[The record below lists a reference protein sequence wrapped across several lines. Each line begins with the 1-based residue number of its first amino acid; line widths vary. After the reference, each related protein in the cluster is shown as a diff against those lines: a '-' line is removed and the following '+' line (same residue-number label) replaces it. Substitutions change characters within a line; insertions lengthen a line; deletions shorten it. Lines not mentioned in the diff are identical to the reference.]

1 MTTADRYRLARCGIV
16 NLYEYAD
23 QTFELAGGRLLL
35 RGHNTSGKTKA
46 LELLLPF
53 CLDGD
58 ISPSKLDPFA
68 KTAKE
73 MKWNLV
79 GCVEADQR
87 IGYVWLE
94 FERLAEE
101 GPQRVTAGI
110 GLKAN
115 TSVKGVTRW
124 YFLVEDRRVGDDLRL
139 VRDSRP
145 LTKRELAVE
154 LGDEVTLLDTPSE
167 YRRALNRMVF
177 GFAGEEQYKTMITL
191 MLELRRPHLSKAL
204 NPREVTQ
211 LLSASLPEVDHQL
224 MRRLGDGLD
233 QLEEMRSVLQRM
245 RDAHGRL
252 GDFHEQTYRAY
263 ARAAVKERGDA
274 LRTAETGYDNAARAR
289 RQAEDAAAQAVV
301 VAEET
306 RQRLRAAIDSEQ
318 RLDGELRA
326 LLGSEEWRSVE
337 TLEAL
342 GDSARRQERAAADA
356 RSRAEQSAGDATSAE
371 ADAITA
377 QAARE
382 EAERDV
388 AGDLDELADLAD
400 TGGFARVHKRLAGEL
415 PGPGEPLELWR
426 GLAEDELGRWRAH
439 LEAHERLLKELARA
453 ETRLAIAREHEDG
466 AALRVRDAREQQQ
479 LRDREVVETR
489 ERIAGVVE
497 SWMAELRELALDE
510 ATRELVLTRAL
521 EAGGDDVP
529 SPAETWAGA
538 AAQRL
543 GDLLDREARVQ
554 IELDTLAGR
563 LGELHA
569 ERDALEQQRDMPP
582 QPVPARPAERDGR
595 AGAPLWRLVDFAHE
609 LTPPQRAGIEAA
621 LEGAGLLDAWVMPTG
636 QVLEPEAWDAAL
648 VSGRRSGAQSPKDRV
663 GQIDGPTLAD
673 LLLPVEDTPVPTL
686 ILAGMLS
693 RVAVADEATAAEGPA
708 IDMQGGYALGPLRGR
723 YGKAQAEHIGATARA
738 ARRAARLAEI
748 VAELRDIERRIE
760 ESNAQRGA
768 LAARR
773 ERLAAEQRDF
783 PSLAALLAARR
794 AQAAAET
801 HAERL
806 LSEQAACEA
815 ATLTAAGG
823 LQSSRTEAER
833 HAREAGLPP
842 GLQARELQGL
852 RDAVLHYAAGARALE
867 RTWIRF
873 AQASAQAEA
882 LKVRAGELGDRSRA
896 LERAAVAEEGE
907 ARRLLA
913 EHAEREANLSRGAQQ
928 VRERKRAVEQQRDA
942 ARQSQERLHHE
953 DKDAAVA
960 ASSTATV
967 SETAGREAELAR
979 EQRERAL
986 AAFARLECSDMFV
999 LALEEHAPADHADA
1013 AGWTL
1018 TRALEALRAMPA
1030 ERLRVR
1036 SSLNSLANSVTH
1048 ASSQLDRELAQ
1059 HVDMTVLVE
1068 HDPDGLVL
1076 VRVRDGAAERPL
1088 AELMERLDSEV
1099 GERERALSSEQRR
1112 VLGDALLEEIAL
1124 HLADC
1129 IHDVGGQVEDMNATL
1144 RRASTAAGK
1153 IVQLGWVPREDD
1165 RLDLREIVAL
1175 LRRSPAARSEDDR
1188 GALLDFFRARIE
1200 HARRAAAE
1208 GATPESVIDS
1218 LRGAFDYRAWF
1229 EFELWEGRGEERQ
1242 RLTARRHATGSG
1254 GEQAVLV
1261 HLPLFAAAAALYN
1274 TSHERRAPRLVM
1286 LDEALSGIDGET
1298 RERVLGATVD
1308 LDLDLVMTSHEM
1320 WGTYRTVPALSIYQL
1335 YREQGTPG
1343 VGCEHFLW
1351 DGALLREQ
1359 EQAELFRV

>member
-94 FERLAEE
+94 FERLVGE

-124 YFLVEDRRVGDDLRL
+124 YFLAEGRRVGDDLRL

-167 YRRALNRMVF
+167 YRCALNRMIF

-211 LLSASLPEVDHQL
+211 LLSASLPEVDHEL

-245 RDAHGRL
+245 RDARARL
-252 GDFHEQTYRAY
+252 GGFHEQTYRAY

-274 LRTAETGYDNAARAR
+274 LRSAETGYENAARAL
-289 RQAEDAAAQAVV
+289 RQAEGAAAQSVL
-301 VAEET
+301 VAKET
-306 RQRLRAAIDSEQ
+306 RERLRAAVESEQ

-342 GDSARRQERAAADA
+342 GESARRQERAAAEA
-356 RSRAEQSAGDATSAE
+356 RSRAEQSAGDSTSAE

-377 QAARE
+377 QAACE

-388 AGDLDELADLAD
+388 EGDLDELAALAD
-400 TGGFARVHKRLAGEL
+400 RGGFVRVHKRLTGEL

-453 ETRLAIAREHEDG
+453 ETHLAIAREHEDSAG
-466 AALRVRDAREQQQ
+466 LRVRDAREQQQ
-479 LRDREVVETR
+479 LRDREVVETQ
-489 ERIAGVVE
+489 ERIVRVVE
-497 SWMAELRELALDE
+497 SWMAELRELVLDE
-510 ATRELVLTRAL
+510 AARELVLARAL
-521 EAGGDDVP
+521 EAGEGDVP
-529 SPAETWAGA
+529 SPGETWAGP

-543 GDLLDREARVQ
+543 GELLDRDARVQ

-563 LGELHA
+563 LGELQT
-569 ERDALEQQRDMPP
+569 ERDALQQQRDMPP
-582 QPVPARPAERDGR
+582 QPVAARPAGRAGR
-595 AGAPLWRLVDFAHE
+595 AGAPLWRLVDFAPE
-609 LTPPQRAGIEAA
+609 LTPTQRAGIEAA

-636 QVLEPEAWDAAL
+636 QVLEPEVWDAVL
-648 VSGRRSGAQSPKDRV
+648 VSGDRSRV
-663 GQIDGPTLAD
+663 GQLDGPTLAD
-673 LLLPVEDTPVPTL
+673 LLLPVDDTPVPTSVL
-686 ILAGMLS
+686 MGMLS
-693 RVAVADEATAAEGPA
+693 RVAVAHYATAADGPA
-708 IDMQGGYALGPLRGR
+708 IDVQGGYALGPLRGR
-723 YGKAQAEHIGATARA
+723 YGKVQAEHIGATARE

-748 VAELRDIERRIE
+748 AAELGDIERRIGD
-760 ESNAQRGA
+760 SNEQREA
-768 LAARR
+768 LAASR

-783 PSLAALLAARR
+783 PSLTALVAARR
-794 AQAAAET
+794 AQAVAET

-806 LSEQAACEA
+806 LREQAACEA
-815 ATLTAAGG
+815 ATLTAAGV
-823 LQSSRTEAER
+823 LQSSRTEAEQ
-833 HAREAGLPP
+833 HAREAGLPS
-842 GLQARELQGL
+842 GLSTRELQGL
-852 RDAVLHYAAGARALE
+852 RDAVLQYAAGARALG

-873 AQASAQAEA
+873 AQSSAHAEA
-882 LKVRAGELGDRSRA
+882 LKERARELGDRSRA

-913 EHAEREANLSRGAQQ
+913 EHGEREANLSRGAQQ

-942 ARQSQERLHHE
+942 ARQSQEKLHDE

-960 ASSTATV
+960 ASSTATA
-967 SETAGREAELAR
+967 SEAARRDAELAR

-1059 HVDMTVLVE
+1059 HVDMSVLVE

-1099 GERERALSSEQRR
+1099 GERERALSAEQRR

-1129 IHDVGGQVEDMNATL
+1129 IHDVGGQVDDMNATL

-1153 IVQLGWVPREDD
+1153 IVQLGWAPREGDHV
-1165 RLDLREIVAL
+1165 DLRHIVAL

-1200 HARRAAAE
+1200 HARRAAAD
-1208 GATPESVIDS
+1208 GATPESVVDS
-1218 LRGAFDYRAWF
+1218 LRGAFDYRDWF

-1274 TSHERRAPRLVM
+1274 TSHERCAPRLVM
-1286 LDEALSGIDGET
+1286 LDEALSGIDDET

-1359 EQAELFRV
+1359 EQAELFRA

>member
-94 FERLAEE
+94 FERLAGE
-101 GPQRVTAGI
+101 GPRRVTAGI

-115 TSVKGVTRW
+115 TSVKEVTRW
-124 YFLVEDRRVGDDLRL
+124 YFLAEERRVGDDLRL
-139 VRDSRP
+139 VRDSLP
-145 LTKRELAVE
+145 LSKRELAVE
-154 LGDEVTLLDTPSE
+154 LGDEATLLDTPSE

-211 LLSASLPEVDHQL
+211 LLSASLPEVDHEL

-245 RDAHGRL
+245 RDASARL

-274 LRTAETGYDNAARAR
+274 LRSAETGYENAARAR
-289 RQAEDAAAQAVV
+289 RQAEDAAAQALL
-301 VAEET
+301 VAKET
-306 RQRLRAAIDSEQ
+306 HGRLRAAVESEQ

-342 GDSARRQERAAADA
+342 GESARRQEHAAAEA

-377 QAARE
+377 QAACE

-388 AGDLDELADLAD
+388 QGDLDELAALAD
-400 TGGFARVHKRLAGEL
+400 RGGFVRVHKRLVGEL
-415 PGPGEPLELWR
+415 PGHGEPLALWR

-453 ETRLAIAREHEDG
+453 EANLAIAREHEDSAG
-466 AALRVRDAREQQQ
+466 LRVRDAREQQQ
-479 LRDREVVETR
+479 LRDHEVVETQ
-489 ERIAGVVE
+489 ERIARAVE
-497 SWMAELRELALDE
+497 SWMAELRELVLDE
-510 ATRELVLTRAL
+510 AARELVLARAL
-521 EAGGDDVP
+521 QAGEGDAS

-543 GDLLDREARVQ
+543 GELLDREARVR
-554 IELDTLAGR
+554 IELDTLAER
-563 LGELHA
+563 LGELRA

-582 QPVPARPAERDGR
+582 QPVAARPAERDGR
-595 AGAPLWRLVDFAHE
+595 AGAPLWRLVDFTPE
-609 LTPPQRAGIEAA
+609 LTPTQRAGIEAA

-636 QVLEPEAWDAAL
+636 KVLEPEVWDAVL
-648 VSGRRSGAQSPKDRV
+648 VSGDRSGV
-663 GQIDGPTLAD
+663 GQLDGPTLAD
-673 LLLPVEDTPVPTL
+673 LLLPGDDAPVPTSVL
-686 ILAGMLS
+686 TGMLS
-693 RVAVADEATAAEGPA
+693 GVAVADDATAADGPA
-708 IDMQGGYALGPLRGR
+708 IDVQGGYALGPLRGR
-723 YGKAQAEHIGATARA
+723 YGKAQAEHIGAAARA
-738 ARRAARLAEI
+738 ARRAARLAELA
-748 VAELRDIERRIE
+748 AELGDVERRIE
-760 ESNAQRGA
+760 ESDAQREA
-768 LAARR
+768 LAASRG
-773 ERLAAEQRDF
+773 RLAAEQRDF
-783 PSLAALLAARR
+783 PSLTALLAARR

-801 HAERL
+801 HVERL
-806 LSEQAACEA
+806 LQEQAACEA
-815 ATLTAAGG
+815 ATLTAAGA
-823 LQSSRTEAER
+823 LQSSRTEAEW
-833 HAREAGLPP
+833 HAREAGLPA

-852 RDAVLHYAAGARALE
+852 RDAVLQYAAGARALE

-873 AQASAQAEA
+873 AQASAHAEA
-882 LKVRAGELGDRSRA
+882 LEVRARELVDRSRA

-913 EHAEREANLSRGAQQ
+913 EHGEREANLSRGAQQ

-942 ARQSQERLHHE
+942 ARESQERLHDE

-960 ASSTATV
+960 ASSTATA
-967 SETAGREAELAR
+967 SEAAGREAELAR

-986 AAFARLECSDMFV
+986 AMFARLERSDMFV

-1013 AGWTL
+1013 TSWTL

-1059 HVDMTVLVE
+1059 HVDMSVLVE
-1068 HDPDGLVL
+1068 HDADGLVL

-1099 GERERALSSEQRR
+1099 GERERALSAEQRR

-1165 RLDLREIVAL
+1165 SVDLRQIVAL

-1208 GATPESVIDS
+1208 GATPESVVDS
-1218 LRGAFDYRAWF
+1218 LRGAFDYRDWF

-1274 TSHERRAPRLVM
+1274 TSHERCAPRLVM
-1286 LDEALSGIDGET
+1286 LDEALSGIDDET